1 MYRLYLFFIL
11 LLLCSH
17 YFVIVVSILLKII
30 FEHTQISVSKIGIAN
45 VKNNLY
51 QLLVFI
57 TEWGRYMFSN
67 ENKKALSPFYCQKY
81 F

>member
-30 FEHTQISVSKIGIAN
+30 FEHTQISVSKIGMPMSKITCIN
-45 VKNNLY
+45 Y
-51 QLLVFI
+51 WFLLQNGAG
-57 TEWGRYMFSN
+57 TFSN

>member
-30 FEHTQISVSKIGIAN
+30 FGHTQISASKIGMPMSKTTCIN
-45 VKNNLY
+45 Y
-51 QLLVFI
+51 WLLLLNGAGTCFQMKI
-57 TEWGRYMFSN
+57 
-67 ENKKALSPFYCQKY
+67 KKP
-81 F
+81 